1 MYRMFHM
8 YQCISACCCL
18 VWFAAPAFPQ
28 AAPLPQSAVEKQR
41 KISDAAYYRKWLAED
56 VGYIATDEERT
67 AFKALL
73 TDAAREQFAQQFW
86 RRRDPTPDTVEN
98 EYREEYY
105 RRLAYANE
113 QFATNIP
120 GWKTERGI
128 VYIKYGPPDERTV
141 PGGANGGVPYERWLY
156 HYMENFFAPNVE
168 IEFVDATGSG
178 DFRVLL
184 DPPERE
190 ALLGPGGA
198 AQAWCKQVGPCKPTQ
213 HFQNTATGFR
223 LVMMQGT
230 EAVGPP
236 KMNVKLPP
244 APVAKFQ
251 DLEAAV
257 NAAAKSDLLPMKV
270 QTDFIPV
277 TGSSVLSNIT
287 IQFDRKDLQFKQK
300 GEISSAAV
308 NLYARVTSLSHRP
321 ATWFEDVVSVDIPT
335 NVPQQPLSGAATYLK
350 SVPLQPG
357 RYRLDIAAKDT
368 VSGKTTSFETTLEV
382 PLLESARLGRS
393 SLILA
398 DQLEQVPSANNFGS
412 PFVIGASK
420 VRPRVGANFKR
431 EETLGIYLQVYNFQ
445 TGGKTEKADGTVEYA
460 ITRTG
465 SGKKVFEL
473 TEQVSAISGGA
484 SQVVIQKSLPLRD
497 LGIGPGQYTLK
508 IKVADKRRNQTVE
521 PSATFTVT

>member
-1 MYRMFHM
+1 MHHAYRW
-8 YQCISACCCL
+8 ISAFCFL
-18 VWFAAPAFPQ
+18 VCFTVPAFPQ
-28 AAPLPQSAVEKQR
+28 TAPLPQTALEKQR
-41 KISDAAYYRKWLAED
+41 KISDAAYYRKWLTED

-67 AFKALL
+67 AFKTLL
-73 TDAAREQFAQQFW
+73 NDAAREQFVEQFW

-141 PGGANGGVPYERWLY
+141 QGGANGGVPYERWLY

-168 IEFVDATGSG
+168 IEFVDTTGSG

-198 AQAWCKQVGPCKPTQ
+198 AQAWCKQMGPCKPTQ
-213 HFQNTATGFR
+213 LFQQSPTG
-223 LVMMQGT
+223 LKLGMGGP

-257 NAAAKSDLLPMKV
+257 NAAAKSSLLPMKV

-287 IQFDRKDLQFKQK
+287 IQFDRKDLQFKPK
-300 GEISSAAV
+300 GEIASAAV

-321 ATWFEDVVSVDIPT
+321 ATWFEDVVSVDVPASG
-335 NVPQQPLSGAATYLK
+335 PQQPLSGTATYIK

-357 RYRLDIAAKDT
+357 RYRLNIAAKDT
-368 VSGKTTSFETTLEV
+368 ASGNTASFETTLDV

-398 DQLEQVPSANNFGS
+398 DQLEKVPGWDNFGS
-412 PFVIGASK
+412 PFVIGASR
-420 VRPRVGANFKR
+420 VRPRLGANFGR
-431 EETLGIYLQVYNFQ
+431 EETLGMYLQLYNFE
-445 TGGKTEKADGTVEYA
+445 TDGKTQKADGTIEYI
-460 ITRTG
+460 ITRAG
-465 SGKKVFEL
+465 SSEKVFEFS
-473 TEQVSAISGGA
+473 EEVSAMPGGA
-484 SQVVIQKSLPLRD
+484 SQVVIEKLLPLRN

-508 IKVADKRRNQTVE
+508 IKIVDKRRNQTLT
-521 PSATFTVT
+521 PSATFTVI

>member
-1 MYRMFHM
+1 MYSM
-8 YQCISACCCL
+8 YQRTSVFCCL
-18 VWFAAPAFPQ
+18 VCFAVPAFPQ
-28 AAPLPQSAVEKQR
+28 TAPHPQTALEKQR
-41 KISDAAYYRKWLAED
+41 KISDAAYYRKWLNED

-73 TDAAREQFAQQFW
+73 TDAAREQFVEQFW

-141 PGGANGGVPYERWLY
+141 QGGANGGVPYERWLY
-156 HYMENFFAPNVE
+156 HYMENFFVPNVE

-178 DFRVLL
+178 DFRALL

-198 AQAWCKQVGPCKPTQ
+198 AQAWCIQVGPCKPTLRDQ
-213 HFQNTATGFR
+213 VSGVR
-223 LVMMQGT
+223 IGLPVMMQGT
-230 EAVGPP
+230 EPVGPP

-244 APVAKFQ
+244 PPVAKFQ

-257 NAAAKSDLLPMKV
+257 NAAAKSNLLPMKV

-287 IQFDRKDLQFKQK
+287 IQFDRKDLQFKEK
-300 GEISSAAV
+300 GEIVTAAV

-321 ATWFEDVVSVDIPT
+321 ATWFEDVVSVDIPAGGL
-335 NVPQQPLSGAATYLK
+335 QQPVPGAAIYSK

-357 RYRLDIAAKDT
+357 HYRLNIAAKDT

-412 PFVIGASK
+412 PFMIGASK

-431 EETLGIYLQVYNFQ
+431 EETLGMYLQVYNFQ
-445 TGGKTEKADGTVEYA
+445 TDGKTQKADGTVEYV

-465 SGKKVFEL
+465 SSEKVFEFS
-473 TEQVSAISGGA
+473 EQVSAISGGA
-484 SQVVIQKSLPLRD
+484 SQVVIEKLLPLRS
-497 LGIGPGQYTLK
+497 LGIRPGQYTLK
-508 IKVADKRRNQTVE
+508 IKVVDKRSNQTLT
-521 PSATFTVT
+521 PSATFTVI